1 LIKYVQVLLYSTDL
15 INLYNITGD
24 QLGAYFGYSI
34 CVSDVD
40 GDGGDDIIIGAPL
53 YSEFSKNDG
62 SYETGKVYVYL
73 KKEVHDNNNAFII
86 LTLINFMILHYF
98 NIVIS
103 VVVLY

>member
-1 LIKYVQVLLYSTDL
+1 MIKFVQVLLYSTDL
-15 INLYNITGD
+15 TNLYNITGD

-53 YSEFSKNDG
+53 FSEFSKNDG
-62 SYETGKVYVYL
+62 SYETGKIYVYL
-73 KKEVHDNNNAFII
+73 KKEVHDNNNTFINLNLISLVI
-86 LTLINFMILHYF
+86 LYCS

-103 VVVLY
+103 VDCFH

>member
-1 LIKYVQVLLYSTDL
+1 M
-15 INLYNITGD
+15 NLYNITGD

-73 KKEVHDNNNAFII
+73 KKEVSNDNLGKDDAFII
-86 LTLINFMILHYF
+86 LIFFDIGYIILY
-98 NIVIS
+98 NIIS
-103 VVVLY
+103 MV

>member
-1 LIKYVQVLLYSTDL
+1 MRFFILIKYIQVLLYSTDL

-73 KKEVHDNNNAFII
+73 KKEVS
-86 LTLINFMILHYF
+86 TR
-98 NIVIS
+98 
-103 VVVLY
+103 